1 MEWKANTADS
11 PVYNTGDYN
20 RLDAFNSNDILAF
33 ASFWFGDWYATYGFG
48 FGIVVRIYFF

>member
-11 PVYNTGDYN
+11 LVYNTGDYN
-20 RLDAFNSNDILAF
+20 RLVAFNSNDIPAF

-48 FGIVVRIYFF
+48 FEIAVRI

>member
-11 PVYNTGDYN
+11 LVYNTGDYN

-33 ASFWFGDWYATYGFG
+33 ASFWFSDWYATYGFG
-48 FGIVVRIYFF
+48 FGIVVRI